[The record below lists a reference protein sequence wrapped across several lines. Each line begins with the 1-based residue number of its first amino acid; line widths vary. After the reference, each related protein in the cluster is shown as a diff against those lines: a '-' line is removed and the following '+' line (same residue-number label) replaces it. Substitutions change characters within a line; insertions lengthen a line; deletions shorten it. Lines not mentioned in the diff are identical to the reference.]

1 MVKQKLVYS
10 SLIALAFV
18 VGSLM
23 TGSLVDAAP
32 VIIKEEKST
41 QGDDNGIPFQEKL
54 NEFEAQLQKSLNE
67 FEAQLQEQV
76 DSSALLTSELEAQIT
91 TLETDINQL
100 EEQLQE
106 QVDSSA
112 LLSIEIEAQ
121 IESASNMPERY
132 TKTGIYFVASNPT
145 PADFNCDGNDIII
158 GGGYIPDTTL
168 GQGRVTFDYSTQSM
182 KVWVGSSTINTI
194 YVDVVWICAVS

>member
-1 MVKQKLVYS
+1 M
-10 SLIALAFV
+10 
-18 VGSLM
+18 
-23 TGSLVDAAP
+23 
-32 VIIKEEKST
+32 
-41 QGDDNGIPFQEKL
+41 
-54 NEFEAQLQKSLNE
+54 NE

-132 TKTGIYFVASNPT
+132 TKTGIYFAASNPT
-145 PADFNCDGNDIII
+145 PADFNCDA
-158 GGGYIPDTTL
+158 L
-168 GQGRVTFDYSTQSM
+168 LFAA
-182 KVWVGSSTINTI
+182 INTSDVQVNTGET
-194 YVDVVWICAVS
+194 VDISYTLNLD